1 MDTVTNG
8 WHDFVTH
15 VKFSQNPAVGFIELW
30 HREPDE
36 PNYVKQN
43 FIQGTGA
50 PGTKIF
56 YATLLDVEAYLK
68 VGLYRDGRFTRT
80 GDLTSTG

>member
-1 MDTVTNG
+1 MGLSSFGIASPTSRT
-8 WHDFVTH
+8 T
-15 VKFSQNPAVGFIELW
+15 
-30 HREPDE
+30 
-36 PNYVKQN
+36 VKQN

-68 VGLYRDGRFTRT
+68 VGLYRGGPF
-80 GDLTSTG
+80 TSTAVMFTDRIKVGTTFASVAIS